1 MLPAVALLGVG
12 DGGWRIPVPVLLLW
26 PLFFVALAVAGLVEA
41 VASGGGLRRT
51 RALWA
56 VLWELHGLRLDVETA
71 TGRRVRL
78 WLL

>member
-12 DGGWRIPVPVLLLW
+12 PASWRIPIPLFLLW
-26 PLFFVALAVAGLVEA
+26 PLFFVALVVVGLLETVAC
-41 VASGGGLRRT
+41 GGGVRRT

-56 VLWELHGLRLDVETA
+56 VLWDLHGLKVDVETA
-71 TGRRVRL
+71 TGRRVYL